1 MLTTVMGVPGLALG
15 ISMGRNRP
23 RGQCSADSLLHSSIS
38 FLPFSPP
45 PSILA
50 TPFFLSVP
58 LLASSSLLEMG
69 RRPGLQLRS
78 PAGAPRGG
86 PGVVRWGRSPNRHLP
101 EEAGRREHPRLA
113 SVTHG
118 TRVEGTA
125 GARQAP
131 LPAQPGSRHSHPAV
145 GNGGLAPTAVGAGG
159 GCRVVSN
166 CFQTVFAAPF
176 FKILNMIFFTFYFA
190 LESHRL
196 TALCSSPAHGKVTH
210 PYTSAGLC
218 CLKPTCPALGQ
229 GSRSRWG
236 RVTAGR
242 RPWGEDD
249 AGTWPPQ
256 TLAPWNCNCN
266 CSVHRAR
273 RSEAAQGSVL
283 PCPSQV

>member
-15 ISMGRNRP
+15 ISMGRNQP
-23 RGQCSADSLLHSSIS
+23 RGRCSADSLLHSSIS

-45 PSILA
+45 PSVLA
-50 TPFFLSVP
+50 TPCFLSVA
-58 LLASSSLLEMG
+58 LLASSSASGNGKEAWPAAVL
-69 RRPGLQLRS
+69 RLQWLHE
-78 PAGAPRGG
+78 GG

-101 EEAGRREHPRLA
+101 EEAGRREHPRLT

-131 LPAQPGSRHSHPAV
+131 LPAQPGSGHSRPAV

-176 FKILNMIFFTFYFA
+176 FKILNIIFFTFYFA

-196 TALCSSPAHGKVTH
+196 TALC
-210 PYTSAGLC
+210 
-218 CLKPTCPALGQ
+218 CLLH
-229 GSRSRWG
+229 
-236 RVTAGR
+236 TAR
-242 RPWGEDD
+242 
-249 AGTWPPQ
+249 
-256 TLAPWNCNCN
+256 
-266 CSVHRAR
+266 
-273 RSEAAQGSVL
+273 
-283 PCPSQV
+283 